1 MWLSTPA
8 YYVVPGLLSL
18 AVLAVAPPAGA
29 TPNMIRLGYPTCQ
42 SCHLSPQG
50 GGLLTSYGE
59 GIDFAQTLRPRE
71 PDTPEFGEDDLGARL
86 NYDARLSLS
95 LDRERGEENAA
106 YGFSTSL
113 RTAFGFIPN
122 NRLVYTASVRSP
134 TLARTRTSGAV
145 SISMSRLYWMYQPKQ
160 GLQFVVGRDD
170 LPSGLTGLQSFSR
183 RTNNPSVSSTP
194 TQAKVFWWND
204 RWQVTAYGFGPDG
217 NETEHRFRARG
228 GGAVIGADVW
238 RNRAVVGVTTRVSRA
253 QVFDRT
259 SAGVFARIGFSEHWG
274 VLAEHDVTERTTA
287 IGQDIMHL
295 AGRTE
300 VFYVPLDWLQTALSI
315 DHVTTSGGDD
325 TVRFSPS
332 ADVRLTSN
340 IKLGF
345 GIDHVHTPVESRT
358 YSFELQVKTN

>member
-1 MWLSTPA
+1 MWHPTRSHYAFAGL
-8 YYVVPGLLSL
+8 VLLS
-18 AVLAVAPPAGA
+18 VLVVSTPAGA

-50 GGLLTSYGE
+50 GGLMTSYGE
-59 GIDFAQTLRPRE
+59 GIDLAQTLRPRE
-71 PDTPEFGEDDLGARL
+71 PDQPEFGEDDLGARL
-86 NYDARLSLS
+86 NYDARLSLGI
-95 LDRERGEENAA
+95 DRERGSDST
-106 YGFSTSL
+106 YGFSTSV

-145 SISMSRLYWMYQPKQ
+145 SISMSRLYWMYQPKK
-160 GLQFVVGRDD
+160 GLQMVFGRDD

-183 RTNNPSVSSTP
+183 RVNNPSVSQTP
-194 TQAKVFWWND
+194 TQAKVYWWND
-204 RWQVTAYGFGPDG
+204 RWQVTGYGYGHDG
-217 NETEHRFRARG
+217 NETQRQFRARG
-228 GGAVIGADVW
+228 GGAVVGANVW
-238 RNRAVVGVTTRVSRA
+238 RDRAVVGVTTRVSKA
-253 QVFDRT
+253 DAFDRT
-259 SAGVFARIGFSEHWG
+259 NAGVFARWGITEHWG
-274 VLAEHDVTERTTA
+274 ILAEHDVTQRTTTTGA
-287 IGQDIMHL
+287 DITHL

-332 ADVRLTSN
+332 ADIRLTSN

>member
-1 MWLSTPA
+1 MWLSTKA
-8 YYVVPGLLSL
+8 LSVVAGLAL
-18 AVLAVAPPAGA
+18 AVLGVAAPAAA
-29 TPNMIRLGYPTCQ
+29 TPNMIRLGYPNCQ

-59 GIDFAQTLRPRE
+59 GIDLAQTLRPRE
-71 PDTPEFGEDDLGARL
+71 PDVPELGEDDLGARL
-86 NYDARLSLS
+86 NYDARLSLGI
-95 LDRERGEENAA
+95 DRERRSNST
-106 YGFSTSL
+106 YGFSTSV
-113 RTAFGFIPN
+113 RTAFGFIPSH
-122 NRLVYTASVRSP
+122 RLVYTASVRSP

-160 GLQFVVGRDD
+160 GLQLVFGRDD

-183 RTNNPSVSSTP
+183 RTTNPSVSSTP
-194 TQAKVFWWND
+194 TQAKVYWWND
-204 RWQVTAYGFGPDG
+204 RWQVTGYGYGPDG
-217 NETEHRFRARG
+217 NETQRQFRARG
-228 GGAVIGADVW
+228 GGAVVGANVW
-238 RNRAVVGVTTRVSRA
+238 RDRAVVGVTTRVSKA
-253 QVFDRT
+253 DAFDRT
-259 SAGVFARIGFSEHWG
+259 NAGVFARWGITEHWG
-274 VLAEHDVTERTTA
+274 ILAEHDVTQRTTGTGA
-287 IGQDIMHL
+287 EFTHL

-300 VFYVPLDWLQTALSI
+300 VFYVPFDWLQTAISV

-332 ADVRLTSN
+332 ADIRLTSN